1 MRVLVSSEVEHPPG
15 VSPQLIVSGIE
26 RVCQG
31 ERAVRRSVLHFQL
44 LPFYEISVRREEFH
58 VHDFAQVGE
67 PPLVAPCDVCFIP
80 DGISY
85 EVTGVVDMEV
95 HFFLWQAGSEAF
107 HAGGEGVYGHDFFM
121 GLCYNTHRGTTK

>member
-1 MRVLVSSEVEHPPG
+1 MGVLVSSEVEHPPG

-31 ERAVRRSVLHFQL
+31 ERAVRRSVLHLQL
-44 LPFYEISVRREEFH
+44 LPFHEISVRREEFH

-80 DGISY
+80 DGISH
-85 EVTGVVDMEV
+85 EVTGVVNMEV
-95 HFFLWQAGSEAF
+95 HFFL
-107 HAGGEGVYGHDFFM
+107 
-121 GLCYNTHRGTTK
+121 R